1 MWSVG
6 RSGVRVIGRDNF
18 CEARFTSLEVH
29 VAVSNVYMDE
39 NCSKVLS
46 IKSYS
51 ISDRSIS
58 ILKRPVVYC

>member
-29 VAVSNVYMDE
+29 VAVLNVHIDE
-39 NCSKVLS
+39 NCSKA
-46 IKSYS
+46 
-51 ISDRSIS
+51 
-58 ILKRPVVYC
+58 